1 MSVILLRDSGIGRRK
16 VLPSAISNRTQRP
29 AVSSE
34 AYNPQRLANLTKHE
48 VQTVG

>member
-1 MSVILLRDSGIGRRK
+1 MSAILFSVSGIARRIA
-16 VLPSAISNRTQRP
+16 LPPAISNRTQRP
-29 AVSSE
+29 TASSE